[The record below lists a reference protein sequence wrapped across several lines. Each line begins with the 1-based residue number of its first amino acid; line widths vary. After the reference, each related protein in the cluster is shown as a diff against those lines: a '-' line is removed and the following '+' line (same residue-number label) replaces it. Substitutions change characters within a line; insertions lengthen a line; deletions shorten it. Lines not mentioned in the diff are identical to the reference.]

1 MTRKVGHAA
10 APNNQLPFAADGM
23 NAPPAVIWRAVA
35 RYLGLRNEM
44 KSRCRSSNYRT
55 ALDHKIGPRQHC
67 HRIEEFD
74 AVSEQSKKPDQDET
88 EASILDFDVDD
99 AAIEIAAAGVGTIPT
114 ASVNIIPPNCCVQQP
129 R

>member
-1 MTRKVGHAA
+1 VVKTYSCFDRFG
-10 APNNQLPFAADGM
+10 
-23 NAPPAVIWRAVA
+23 
-35 RYLGLRNEM
+35 
-44 KSRCRSSNYRT
+44 
-55 ALDHKIGPRQHC
+55 RQHY